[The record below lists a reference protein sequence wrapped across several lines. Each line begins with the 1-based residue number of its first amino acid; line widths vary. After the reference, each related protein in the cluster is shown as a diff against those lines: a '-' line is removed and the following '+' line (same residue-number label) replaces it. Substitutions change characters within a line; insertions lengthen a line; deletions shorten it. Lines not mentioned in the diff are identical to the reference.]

1 MKCPPVI
8 WAFVLASWAGGG
20 VNGGVHHASIM
31 SKYGQLVTSSTLR
44 WVHANSG
51 PDIPLESVP
60 SGTGN
65 SEKYICRAE
74 HHGALLVGQTS
85 LIGSHC
91 VVGFVN
97 RLYKKHAYELLI
109 NLDRA
114 ARLEWRP
121 YSRYGGVAEGAVAA
135 VDESSSSVVGD
146 NDVFIGRHL
155 SSDAWFPGAVE
166 VPRRSASFGLMR
178 VFNGKGQMTEENSGD
193 ILVETEPI
201 RYQLELQTNLPDD
214 EPRRTKKVVRS
225 DVVLAKSSLF
235 RFDEGKDIEARMQ
248 KVLSYEYE
256 KSEYYGQIPGMI
268 RALPASI
275 RLPNGQVQS
284 VLWGLPEKSVQHE
297 TIMVGHAL
305 QHFRAVDVSVV
316 GVRITEETPY
326 RASLTAVFPDGS
338 RRERHIE
345 GVVQR
350 IYLDN
355 IRPEYS
361 RVYHIKEASK
371 ADSSQEGASTTTFQP
386 GHRRPKEDDSFHYQ
400 QPQTHYRDNELRDNS
415 AAVGGQKR
423 QTKAE
428 ASDQQQLLMP
438 SSSSSSSRA
447 YIQAVLMVLAIYWS
461 I

>member
-1 MKCPPVI
+1 
-8 WAFVLASWAGGG
+8 
-20 VNGGVHHASIM
+20 
-31 SKYGQLVTSSTLR
+31 
-44 WVHANSG
+44 
-51 PDIPLESVP
+51 
-60 SGTGN
+60 
-65 SEKYICRAE
+65 
-74 HHGALLVGQTS
+74 
-85 LIGSHC
+85 
-91 VVGFVN
+91 
-97 RLYKKHAYELLI
+97 
-109 NLDRA
+109 
-114 ARLEWRP
+114 
-121 YSRYGGVAEGAVAA
+121 
-135 VDESSSSVVGD
+135 
-146 NDVFIGRHL
+146 
-155 SSDAWFPGAVE
+155 
-166 VPRRSASFGLMR
+166 
-178 VFNGKGQMTEENSGD
+178 
-193 ILVETEPI
+193 
-201 RYQLELQTNLPDD
+201 
-214 EPRRTKKVVRS
+214 
-225 DVVLAKSSLF
+225 
-235 RFDEGKDIEARMQ
+235 
-248 KVLSYEYE
+248 
-256 KSEYYGQIPGMI
+256 MI

-361 RVYHIKEASK
+361 RVDHIKEASK

-386 GHRRPKEDDSFHYQ
+386 GNRRPKEDDSFHYQ

>member
-1 MKCPPVI
+1 
-8 WAFVLASWAGGG
+8 
-20 VNGGVHHASIM
+20 
-31 SKYGQLVTSSTLR
+31 
-44 WVHANSG
+44 
-51 PDIPLESVP
+51 
-60 SGTGN
+60 
-65 SEKYICRAE
+65 
-74 HHGALLVGQTS
+74 
-85 LIGSHC
+85 
-91 VVGFVN
+91 
-97 RLYKKHAYELLI
+97 
-109 NLDRA
+109 
-114 ARLEWRP
+114 
-121 YSRYGGVAEGAVAA
+121 
-135 VDESSSSVVGD
+135 
-146 NDVFIGRHL
+146 
-155 SSDAWFPGAVE
+155 
-166 VPRRSASFGLMR
+166 
-178 VFNGKGQMTEENSGD
+178 
-193 ILVETEPI
+193 
-201 RYQLELQTNLPDD
+201 
-214 EPRRTKKVVRS
+214 
-225 DVVLAKSSLF
+225 
-235 RFDEGKDIEARMQ
+235 
-248 KVLSYEYE
+248 
-256 KSEYYGQIPGMI
+256 MI

-371 ADSSQEGASTTTFQP
+371 SGSSGQETTTFQP
-386 GHRRPKEDDSFHYQ
+386 RQRRPKEDDSFHYQ

-438 SSSSSSSRA
+438 ASSSSSRA
-447 YIQAVLMVLAIYWS
+447 YVQALLVVLAIYWS